1 MYITLVKKIGADAGR
16 EIEVTTMAYNKN
28 AQTVY
33 KDFTPKDGTTPPKP
47 KAVEPQNVEVVEV
60 VEDETPTTQ
69 PSEWEAYTVK
79 QLRQHADDNGIQY
92 KMPINKAELI
102 ELIVNNTTK

>member
-1 MYITLVKKIGADAGR
+1 MYITLVKKFGADAGR

-33 KDFTPKDGTTPPKP
+33 KDFTPKNGDTPPKP
-47 KAVEPQNVEVVEV
+47 LAVEPQKVEAVEV
-60 VEDETPTTQ
+60 VEDKTTTQ
-69 PSEWEAYTVK
+69 TTEWEAYTVK